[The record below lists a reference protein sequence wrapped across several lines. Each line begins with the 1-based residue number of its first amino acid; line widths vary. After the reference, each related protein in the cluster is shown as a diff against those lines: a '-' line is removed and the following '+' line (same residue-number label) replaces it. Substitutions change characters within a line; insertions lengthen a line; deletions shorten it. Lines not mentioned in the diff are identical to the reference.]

1 MGRVW
6 SLVFA
11 FLGNEQPIN
20 DYSPLF
26 HQDVH
31 VFAERGLKKAYQSSV
46 IINAA
51 DDSGEASRGSG
62 NYMQVNSHKFILT
75 AHHVIAGKKNIFI
88 TEKSGHTYSAYVKYV
103 DEGNDIAILKV
114 YENLNFTK
122 SIEFTANPD
131 RPIGREV
138 FYCGH
143 PDYNYFKIFEGRV
156 NGRDGRWTT
165 IDSFAWPGSSGSVVF
180 DKYRNAIGV
189 VSAVSTSAP
198 TGVMVLVPNLVRLGP
213 LNRLSRDLIEEVLRG

>member
-20 DYSPLF
+20 DYNSLF

-46 IINAA
+46 IISAA
-51 DDSGEASRGSG
+51 NDTGEASRGSG

-75 AHHVIAGKKNIFI
+75 AHHVVAGKKNIFV
-88 TEKSGHTYSAYVKYV
+88 TEKSGHTYSAYVRYV

-114 YENLNFTK
+114 YQNLNFTK
-122 SIEFTANPD
+122 SIGAEVD
-131 RPIGREV
+131 KSGRGLGLRSNRYTMLIENLNV
-138 FYCGH
+138 L
-143 PDYNYFKIFEGRV
+143 KIQEE
-156 NGRDGRWTT
+156 
-165 IDSFAWPGSSGSVVF
+165 
-180 DKYRNAIGV
+180 KE
-189 VSAVSTSAP
+189 
-198 TGVMVLVPNLVRLGP
+198 TGVCDISSAENFFKLL
-213 LNRLSRDLIEEVLRG
+213 